1 MFLIIFLLF
10 VLWENT
16 MNWIWIETENKKK
29 SAPTETI
36 GQQINKI

>member
-29 SAPTETI
+29 NLHQLKQL
-36 GQQINKI
+36 GNK